1 MNINQEQQNQSSK
14 RKKLKKFIYM
24 IISFVLSLIISGVGI
39 VLYQKYNLNGNVLHG
54 CGIACSVFILL
65 LIPINIFLNKKHQAK
80 LSGMNAREIQNYYV
94 SQRENADKSAK
105 RLSSKLK
112 RIRFF
117 TYFYIVFIILCSV
130 FIAFTSNM
138 GNDHFMATP
147 MLLLSMSIINVLFIK
162 LQKPYTKK
170 DIDEN
175 DSYVNEKDFPKLYEL
190 AKKAR
195 DTVGCK
201 GEVRIAILPDNNAG
215 IANIDS
221 VFSVQ
226 LGALMLN
233 TLDEKEVYCVLLHE
247 FSHMVYEKDS
257 YEKEVAFAT
266 KIYAEDYSEVLF
278 PFAGTLFI
286 YLNALYYTNYDLFRY
301 ASTISAEANAD
312 KAMCKSGDKL
322 IAASSLIKLK
332 YHEFYI
338 WELGTYDEKNVLE
351 NEDLPKTFHTDECE
365 SFKKKIEENKDRWNT
380 LIGKEII
387 SQSATH
393 PTTKM
398 RIEALGVSEI
408 QTVSTISSKE
418 FISEG
423 KKSLEFCDSLWQK
436 YNKELFEEHRKE
448 YIKSVE
454 TVEKW
459 RKNGCPVIMEEYR
472 FIVQALRHIGNNV
485 EAMTLCDRVIE
496 ELTETE
502 ANFAYYLKGNYLI
515 HKYDSSGI
523 QYIYKSMSNHN
534 YIDEGLDMIGH
545 FCCLMGMQE
554 ELESYREKAIELIQ
568 KQMDEFSKLGELTPK
583 DNLSTETLPNGMLE
597 EILQFISKIEEGNIE
612 KIYLVKKT
620 ISENFSTSV
629 FVIKFTQESNPT
641 KNDEIM
647 DKIFN
652 YLDTFSD
659 KQFSLFDYLNV
670 RSVKLD
676 EIPSS
681 VVYAKE

>member
-1 MNINQEQQNQSSK
+1 
-14 RKKLKKFIYM
+14 
-24 IISFVLSLIISGVGI
+24 
-39 VLYQKYNLNGNVLHG
+39 
-54 CGIACSVFILL
+54 
-65 LIPINIFLNKKHQAK
+65 
-80 LSGMNAREIQNYYV
+80 
-94 SQRENADKSAK
+94 
-105 RLSSKLK
+105 
-112 RIRFF
+112 
-117 TYFYIVFIILCSV
+117 
-130 FIAFTSNM
+130 
-138 GNDHFMATP
+138 
-147 MLLLSMSIINVLFIK
+147 
-162 LQKPYTKK
+162 
-170 DIDEN
+170 
-175 DSYVNEKDFPKLYEL
+175 
-190 AKKAR
+190 
-195 DTVGCK
+195 
-201 GEVRIAILPDNNAG
+201 
-215 IANIDS
+215 
-221 VFSVQ
+221 
-226 LGALMLN
+226 
-233 TLDEKEVYCVLLHE
+233 
-247 FSHMVYEKDS
+247 
-257 YEKEVAFAT
+257 
-266 KIYAEDYSEVLF
+266 
-278 PFAGTLFI
+278 
-286 YLNALYYTNYDLFRY
+286 
-301 ASTISAEANAD
+301 
-312 KAMCKSGDKL
+312 
-322 IAASSLIKLK
+322 
-332 YHEFYI
+332 
-338 WELGTYDEKNVLE
+338 
-351 NEDLPKTFHTDECE
+351 
-365 SFKKKIEENKDRWNT
+365 
-380 LIGKEII
+380 
-387 SQSATH
+387 
-393 PTTKM
+393 
-398 RIEALGVSEI
+398 LGVSEI

-629 FVIKFTQESNPT
+629 FVIKFTQESDPT